1 MLSNNSI
8 KGKASYGWSFLFF
21 ISCLLLPAKGLF
33 AQDARI
39 TRNEDPSEYILQ
51 MDFESAEKSR
61 VWDTTCSFASGLK
74 YPGKVQN
81 EPSIDPT
88 SGMIQARFGYYLYHP
103 MAFMKQVEGAVFADL
118 DLMFQGDRVTATIHN
133 IYYMEYARDRYG
145 KFSPK
150 TSKKYTLEELN
161 KKKARDSR
169 KKHLQTID
177 KNMRM
182 LLTNLHQT
190 LSEIKSASIH

>member
-1 MLSNNSI
+1 
-8 KGKASYGWSFLFF
+8 
-21 ISCLLLPAKGLF
+21 
-33 AQDARI
+33 
-39 TRNEDPSEYILQ
+39 
-51 MDFESAEKSR
+51 
-61 VWDTTCSFASGLK
+61 
-74 YPGKVQN
+74 
-81 EPSIDPT
+81 
-88 SGMIQARFGYYLYHP
+88 

>member
-1 MLSNNSI
+1 MHSRNKI
-8 KGKASYGWSFLFF
+8 YGKADFRKPFLLF
-21 ISCLLLPAKGLF
+21 ILIVLF
-33 AQDARI
+33 QENVLNAQDARI
-39 TRNEDPSEYILQ
+39 TRNEDPSEYILK
-51 MDFESAEKSR
+51 MDLDSADKSR
-61 VWDTTCSFASGLK
+61 VWDTACTFASGLK

-81 EPSIDPT
+81 EPSIDPS
-88 SGMIQARFGYYLYHP
+88 SGIIQARFGYYLYHQ

-118 DLMFQGDRVTATIHN
+118 DLVFQGERVTATIHN

-150 TSKKYTLEELN
+150 SSKKYTLEELN

-177 KNMRM
+177 ENMRM